1 MNTCIQYD
9 PAETRCRFSVWAPLR
24 EKMFLHI
31 VYPTEQKLLM
41 EKQED
46 GYFVL
51 DVKGVSPGYRYF
63 FMPDGENDYPDPAS
77 NFQPEG
83 VHGPS
88 EVVDHDAYQW
98 KDLHWKGLP
107 FKDLII
113 YELHIGTFSKEGTF
127 ESAIPLLNDLAETG
141 INAIE
146 IMPVAQFPGTRNWG
160 YDGVYPYAVQ
170 NSYGGPEGLKK
181 LVDACHA
188 LGIAV
193 ILDVVYNH
201 MGPDGNYFSQFGP
214 YFTERYHCP
223 WGDAINFDGAWSD
236 GVRDYFSDNPL
247 HWFTRYHVDGLRLDA
262 IHTIFDSG
270 AVPVWQLIH
279 EKINL
284 LEQQLGRSLYMIA
297 ESDLNSPRVLK
308 EPEYGGHGFDAQW
321 LDDFHHAVY
330 VLLDKNGKDRYKD
343 FGRMEQLA
351 KAYTDGFVH
360 SGEYVKA
367 RSKKYGAS
375 SATIPGDRF
384 VAFINN
390 HDQCGNRVD
399 GWPLSRLV
407 DFERLKLGAAAL
419 LLSPYVPMLF
429 MGEEY
434 ASDRPFF
441 FFADYTDPELSKAV
455 QEGRKK
461 DFAGFADAG
470 SMPDPIDEQTYN
482 DSILHWDDRHTG
494 KNRIINEW
502 YKTLISFR
510 RKNTVL
516 QSFSKNNIRAHVI
529 GEETLLLHRQN
540 EGGFEHMLIFLNFS
554 ENALPYTLPDYHTHW
569 YKVIDSTDVLWKE
582 DGFEKIPAK
591 YKAGDH
597 ITIPP
602 VSAVIYMQYDKNNVD
617 MNCIGFTDED
627 FPTR

>member
-1 MNTCIQYD
+1 MNTGIQYNSV
-9 PAETRCRFSVWAPLR
+9 ERSCRFAVWAPLHER
-24 EKMFLHI
+24 MTLHL
-31 VYPTEQKLLM
+31 VYPVEQKLAM
-41 EKQED
+41 EKQND

-51 DVKGVSPGYRYF
+51 DVKDVDSSCRYF
-63 FMPDGENDYPDPAS
+63 FMPNDEHDYPDPAS

-88 EVVDHDAYQW
+88 QLINHNGYEW
-98 KDLHWKGLP
+98 KDIQWKGLP

-113 YELHIGTFSKEGTF
+113 YEVHIGTFSKEGTF
-127 ESAIPLLNDLAETG
+127 ESAIPLLDDLAQTG

-170 NSYGGPEGLKK
+170 NSYGGPDGLKK
-181 LVDACHA
+181 LVDACHQR
-188 LGIAV
+188 GIAV

-247 HWFTRYHVDGLRLDA
+247 YWFINYHIDGLRLDA
-262 IHTIFDSG
+262 IHTIFDNG
-270 AVPVWQLIH
+270 AVTIWQLMRD
-279 EKINL
+279 KINL

-308 EPEYGGHGFDAQW
+308 EPEHGGHGFDAQW
-321 LDDFHHAVY
+321 LDDFHHALY
-330 VLLDKNGKDRYKD
+330 VLLDKNGKERYKD

-360 SGEYVKA
+360 SGEYVTF
-367 RSKKYGAS
+367 RYKKFGAS

-390 HDQCGNRVD
+390 HDQCGNRID
-399 GWPLSRLV
+399 GFPLSKLI
-407 DFERLKLGAAAL
+407 DFERLKLAAAAL
-419 LLSPYVPMLF
+419 LFAPYVPMLF

-441 FFADYTDPELSKAV
+441 FFVDYTDPQLCKSV
-455 QEGRKK
+455 REGRKK
-461 DFAGFADAG
+461 EFAGFEGAG
-470 SMPDPIDEQTYN
+470 EMPDPIDEKTFQ
-482 DSILHWDDRHTG
+482 DSILQWEDRHTG
-494 KNRIINEW
+494 KNRLMNEW

-510 RKNTVL
+510 QKSSVL
-516 QSFSKNNIRAHVI
+516 QSFDKNNIRAQI
-529 GEETLLLHRQN
+529 LGETLLLHRQN
-540 EGGFEHMLIFLNFS
+540 DGGFEHMLIFLNFS
-554 ENALPYTLPDYHTHW
+554 ENEIPYTLPDYHSHW
-569 YKVIDSTDVLWKE
+569 RKSIDSTDALWRE
-582 DGFEKIPAK
+582 DGYEKLPAV

-597 ITIPP
+597 VTVPALS
-602 VSAVIYMQYDKNNVD
+602 VVIYTHSGTANNELDCLKNK
-617 MNCIGFTDED
+617 GYSH
-627 FPTR
+627 